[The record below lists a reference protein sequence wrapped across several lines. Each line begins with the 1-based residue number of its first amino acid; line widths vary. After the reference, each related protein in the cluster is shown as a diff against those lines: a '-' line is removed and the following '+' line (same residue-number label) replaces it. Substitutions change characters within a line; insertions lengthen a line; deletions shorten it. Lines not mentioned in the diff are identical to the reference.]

1 MKSSFNTHKRKLTL
15 EVLIKRVNKNCF
27 TFLPEYQLNN
37 QDLATASIGLIISG
51 IDIPIALALEDGIGK
66 YQVVSQGK
74 PLCAVIQFINGDFAL
89 SETKLFKEISG
100 KRFNDLPPLIVN
112 RLFEYTASISTCL
125 APASTHDEITELV
138 ELFKSIQ

>member
-1 MKSSFNTHKRKLTL
+1 MKSSFSTHKRKLTL
-15 EVLIKRVNKNCF
+15 ETLVQRAKKNIF
-27 TFLPEYQLNN
+27 TFLPKDLIDN
-37 QDLATASIGLIISG
+37 QDSATASIGLIISG
-51 IDIPIALALEDGIGK
+51 IDIPVALALEDEMGK

-100 KRFNDLPPLIVN
+100 KRFDDLPPRFVCRIL
-112 RLFEYTASISTCL
+112 EYTASISTCL

-138 ELFKSIQ
+138 GLFKALQ